1 MLFAS
6 LELRILEEVHE
17 SSLVFEDIL
26 AVQCL
31 AGEDI
36 MSVMLCSRIE
46 LEYHCSV
53 LNYQLTAES
62 AEFALSL
69 CCAREDVEVI
79 AVAVWACALLA
90 LPEVNLFLTRDHEM
104 IVDDILSCLYE
115 VACHFLCSF
124 DLVVL
129 HDDVLAP

>member
-36 MSVMLCSRIE
+36 MSVMLCCRVE
-46 LEYHCSV
+46 LEDHSAV
-53 LNYQLTAES
+53 LNYELTAES

-69 CCAREDVEVI
+69 CCAREDIE
-79 AVAVWACALLA
+79 AN
-90 LPEVNLFLTRDHEM
+90 LP
-104 IVDDILSCLYE
+104 
-115 VACHFLCSF
+115 A
-124 DLVVL
+124 
-129 HDDVLAP
+129 